1 MMRNRMGWMLGSTL
15 ALLLLGPLGQSVHAQ
30 NGHHDAEQIRSVIM
44 SAYIHG
50 LQSNGSRE
58 DIRQGFHPDFVMK
71 VLGEGAITNVT
82 IEEWIGRL
90 PPEGQAPNRTITADI
105 PTVDVAGDAAVA
117 RVEVHYDGDHVFT
130 DYMSLYRFP
139 EGWRI
144 VAKIFH
150 SQG

>member
-1 MMRNRMGWMLGSTL
+1 MGNGSRWILGSMAAVMLL
-15 ALLLLGPLGQSVHAQ
+15 APMAQ
-30 NGHHDAEQIRSVIM
+30 PAQAQEGHHDAEAIRSVIM

-58 DIRQGFHPDFVMK
+58 DIRAGFHPDFVMK
-71 VLGEGAITNVT
+71 VLGEGSISNVT

-105 PTVDVAGDAAVA
+105 PTVDIAGDAAVA
-117 RVEVHYDGDHVFT
+117 RVLVMYDGEHVFT

-144 VAKIFH
+144 VAKIFNRE
-150 SQG
+150 G